1 MTQLFIVHGIYM
13 QLLAESSVLVH
24 NQTGRENS
32 GYDQA
37 CAVTV

>member
-1 MTQLFIVHGIYM
+1 MTQLFIVYGIYI

-24 NQTGRENS
+24 DQTSRENS

-37 CAVTV
+37 CTATV